1 MPPEESERRYCNGK
15 ICYSE
20 REANTILHSCKRT
33 TGHAPRRKSAN
44 KVIPKRKYYCTEC
57 RQWHLTHL
65 PYYKE

>member
-1 MPPEESERRYCNGK
+1 MPDDIERHYCCGK

-20 REANTILHSCKRT
+20 REANNVLRSCKRT

-44 KVIPKRKYYCTEC
+44 KVIPKRKYYCEFC
-57 RQWHLTHL
+57 GMYHLTSR

>member
-1 MPPEESERRYCNGK
+1 MPEVERQYCNGK

-20 REANTILHSCKRT
+20 REANVVLKLCRHT

-44 KVIPKRKYYCTEC
+44 KVIPKRKYYCKDC
-57 RQWHLTHL
+57 GMYHLTSR